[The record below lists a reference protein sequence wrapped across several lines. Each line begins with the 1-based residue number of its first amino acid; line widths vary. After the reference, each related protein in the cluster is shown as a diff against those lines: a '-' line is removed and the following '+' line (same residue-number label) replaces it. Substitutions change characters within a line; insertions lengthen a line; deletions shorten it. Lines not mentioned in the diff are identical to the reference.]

1 MELFSD
7 VGNDFDVLF
16 GSMVNQLAYVD
27 RGETSLK
34 LSGRLFVDVLKL
46 EDAFGVLVDE
56 ELDLLV
62 DALNGDMAKEE
73 CDAIGVKIDTYW
85 KTLQLELA
93 PMIDGVL
100 SDAGFDQKPYE
111 YAVEASWYGSGEA
124 RVIEIKPRYFEW
136 S

>member
-16 GSMVNQLAYVD
+16 GSMVNQLEYVD
-27 RGETSLK
+27 RGETRLK
-34 LSGRLFVDVLKL
+34 LSGRMFVDVVKL
-46 EDAFGVLVDE
+46 EDAFGRLVDE

-100 SDAGFDQKPYE
+100 SDAGFDKKPYE
-111 YAVEASWYGSGEA
+111 YAVEASWYGSGET